1 MKARRP
7 LQAGLVAL
15 SSLLIVAPVFSQ
27 AVFRDVAARAGI
39 DFEHPASP
47 EVGSI
52 TEAANGGVALLDY
65 NRDGLLDIYLV
76 GSLTVETASD
86 PEKGPSALYVSRG
99 GGRFEDVAREA
110 GVALPGWGSGVCVA
124 DYDGD
129 GFQDLYVTGVG
140 RNRLFRNLGGER
152 FTDVAR
158 EARVA
163 AGSWSTGCAFADFD
177 RDGDLDLFVSR
188 YVGIDRDGVP
198 EFTEGTS
205 RTCVYRGMPV
215 HCGPQGLVG
224 MPDLFFRN
232 EGDGR
237 FREIGRRAGLTEPS
251 GHYGLGAVWLD
262 ADEDGWLDLFVA
274 NDTQANFL
282 YLNRRDGTFEEMGL
296 LMGVA
301 LNEDG
306 GGQGSMGIAVGD
318 YRNEGRMSLFVTNYA
333 DEYNALY
340 RNAGG
345 FFTDVSFSA
354 GTALS
359 SLRYV
364 GWGTSFLDYD
374 NDGFLDLLLVNGHV
388 YPQTDLIERKEQV
401 RYPQRRLLYR
411 GRSDGTFAEVGEG
424 VGGPVLT
431 PRVSRG
437 IAVGDLDNDG
447 RLDVVVNNLVGK
459 AEVWR
464 NVAADTGNWLL
475 VQLAGAGKMTDAVGA
490 TVRVRV
496 GETQQMRL
504 VQSGSS
510 YLSQDDMRLHFGL
523 GSAAVADLV
532 EVLWPDGTTMQR
544 TRVTANQVLVLE
556 QGEGEGLADEEQ
568 ADETPLE

>member
-1 MKARRP
+1 MKASVF
-7 LQAGLVAL
+7 GLL
-15 SSLLIVAPVFSQ
+15 SLLIASPVLSQ
-27 AVFRDVAARAGI
+27 AVFRDVAAEAGI
-39 DFEHPASP
+39 DFEPPLSP
-47 EVGSI
+47 EVESI
-52 TEAANGGVALLDY
+52 IEAANGGVALFDY
-65 NRDGLLDIYLV
+65 NRDGLLDVYLV
-76 GSLTVETASD
+76 SSLTLKTAAD
-86 PEKGPSALYVSRG
+86 PKNGPSALYANRG
-99 GGRFEDVAREA
+99 GGRFEDVAVAA
-110 GVALPGWGSGVCVA
+110 GVAWPGWGTGVCVA

-140 RNRLFRNLGGER
+140 RNRLFRNAGGER

-158 EARVA
+158 EARVE
-163 AGSWSTGCAFADFD
+163 AGNWSTGCAFADFD

-188 YVGIDRDGVP
+188 YVSIGGDGQP
-198 EFTEGTS
+198 EFIEGRS
-205 RTCVYRGMPV
+205 RTCTYRGVPV

-237 FREIGRRAGLTEPS
+237 FREIGRRAQLADPEGY
-251 GHYGLGAVWLD
+251 YGLGAVWLD

-301 LNEDG
+301 VSENGD
-306 GGQGSMGIAVGD
+306 GQGSMGIAVGD
-318 YRNEGRMSLFVTNYA
+318 YRNEGRLSLFVTNYA

-340 RNAGG
+340 HNAGG
-345 FFTDVSFSA
+345 FFTDVSFSS
-354 GTALS
+354 GTALT

-388 YPQTDLIERKEQV
+388 YPQADLIERKEQV
-401 RYPQRRLLYR
+401 RYHQRRLLYR
-411 GRSDGTFAEVGEG
+411 GIGDGTFAEVGEG
-424 VGGPVLT
+424 IGGPLLT

-437 IAVGDLDNDG
+437 MAVGDLDNDG
-447 RLDVVVNNLVGK
+447 RLDVVINNLAGK
-459 AEVWR
+459 AEVWS
-464 NVAADTGNWLL
+464 NVAANAGNWLL
-475 VQLAGAGKMTDAVGA
+475 VKLLGAGKMTDAVGA

-496 GETQQMRL
+496 GETRRMRL

-523 GSAAVADLV
+523 GSASAVDLV
-532 EVLWPDGTTMQR
+532 EVLWPDGTTTRR
-544 TRVTANQVLVLE
+544 TGVEANQILVIE
-556 QGEGEGLADEEQ
+556 QSDSGKPAGEA
-568 ADETPLE
+568 P